1 MTPASA
7 LIAARSALGTGAL
20 LAPRQTGR
28 LFMLDP
34 EANPEVVFVGRM
46 WGARNLALAA
56 GLRGIRGPQRRATR
70 QVNVAVDVADALAAW
85 LAWREGSLPGP
96 AALLAGG
103 TAVVAT
109 ALGVASLVAEG
120 D

>member
-1 MTPASA
+1 MNPART
-7 LIAARSALGTGAL
+7 LIAARTALGTGAL

-28 LFMLDP
+28 LFLLDP
-34 EANPEVVFVGRM
+34 AANPQVVFVGRM

-56 GLRGIRGPQRRATR
+56 GLQGIRGPQRRATR
-70 QVNVAVDVADALAAW
+70 QLNVAVDVADAIAAW
-85 LAWREGSLPGP
+85 LAWREGSLPAP

-109 ALGVASLVAEG
+109 ALGVASLAE
-120 D
+120 

>member
-1 MTPASA
+1 MNPART
-7 LIAARSALGTGAL
+7 LIAARTALGTGAL

-28 LFMLDP
+28 LFFLDP

-56 GLRGIRGPQRRATR
+56 GLRSARGPHLHATR

-85 LAWREGSLPGP
+85 LAWREGSLPAP

-109 ALGVASLVAEG
+109 VLGIASLLPDG
-120 D
+120 S

>member
-1 MTPASA
+1 MNPART
-7 LIAARSALGTGAL
+7 LIAARTALGTGAL

-28 LFMLDP
+28 AFLLDP

-56 GLRGIRGPQRRATR
+56 GLQGTSGAQLRTTR
-70 QVNVAVDVADALAAW
+70 QVNIAVVVVDALAAW

-103 TAVVAT
+103 TAVLAT
-109 ALGVASLVAEG
+109 ALGVASLLPDG
-120 D
+120 

>member
-1 MTPASA
+1 MNPART
-7 LIAARSALGTGAL
+7 LIAARTALGTGAL

-28 LFMLDP
+28 LFQLHP
-34 EANPEVVFVGRM
+34 ETNPEVVFVGRM

-56 GLRGIRGPQRRATR
+56 GLRGARGPQVRATR

-85 LAWREGSLPGP
+85 LAWREGSLPAP

-109 ALGVASLVAEG
+109 ALGLASLVPDG
-120 D
+120 S